1 LFAEALRSNRPS
13 VVPKRVSHAGELPQQ
28 TDSPILSTL
37 RRITSPAGNRNNL
50 SGRVYKSGIELTRSP
65 IKLGD
70 FPESIMEQNFH
81 TIRLPPSLTAGSSLN
96 SSLNS
101 SPEQSTPQAQIV
113 MHPSNNW
120 PTIEFSEKQQRTF
133 AVPDEPRYNLAPETF
148 PLELHMPQPAYLTSM
163 SQPATPTFGQ
173 FNPNFLFAHEGASPQ
188 YTLSTQPHSKYSFPD
203 THYMS
208 PSMAKQKTFQF
219 SHTTPADFTEEKECL
234 HNTDSCSEYNG
245 EQPQSILSP
254 VLAEVN
260 ERHGAD
266 HTTKVEG
273 VKIKVEIDCHSGPG
287 HQEEVMSEDSSY
299 ASDTAELFS
308 GSYINSSD
316 AIQMST
322 IDRPK
327 DVQDDHILPFLD
339 LMRQALVERIMD
351 EFWIVF
357 NQDWATEIT
366 QHSGGSPN
374 SVDSKDR
381 VTSAENESFSSSQ
394 QKRQRSDKE
403 DSPDESGNKKP
414 RRQGGHGPRPSGR
427 LTDLARFACPFR
439 KHDPQK
445 YSIHSHRV
453 CALTSWD
460 TIARVK

>member
-1 LFAEALRSNRPS
+1 
-13 VVPKRVSHAGELPQQ
+13 
-28 TDSPILSTL
+28 
-37 RRITSPAGNRNNL
+37 
-50 SGRVYKSGIELTRSP
+50 
-65 IKLGD
+65 
-70 FPESIMEQNFH
+70 
-81 TIRLPPSLTAGSSLN
+81 
-96 SSLNS
+96 
-101 SPEQSTPQAQIV
+101 
-113 MHPSNNW
+113 
-120 PTIEFSEKQQRTF
+120 
-133 AVPDEPRYNLAPETF
+133 
-148 PLELHMPQPAYLTSM
+148 
-163 SQPATPTFGQ
+163 
-173 FNPNFLFAHEGASPQ
+173 
-188 YTLSTQPHSKYSFPD
+188 
-203 THYMS
+203 
-208 PSMAKQKTFQF
+208 MAKQKTFQF

-266 HTTKVEG
+266 HTTKIEG

-299 ASDTAELFS
+299 ASNTAELFS

-357 NQDWATEIT
+357 NQDWATGIT

-394 QKRQRSDKE
+394 QKRQRSDK
-403 DSPDESGNKKP
+403 
-414 RRQGGHGPRPSGR
+414 
-427 LTDLARFACPFR
+427 
-439 KHDPQK
+439 
-445 YSIHSHRV
+445 
-453 CALTSWD
+453 
-460 TIARVK
+460 